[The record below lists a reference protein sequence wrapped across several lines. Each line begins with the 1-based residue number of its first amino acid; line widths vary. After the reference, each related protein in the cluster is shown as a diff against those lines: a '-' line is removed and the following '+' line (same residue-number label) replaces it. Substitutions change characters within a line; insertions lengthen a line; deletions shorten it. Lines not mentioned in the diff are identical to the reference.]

1 MTAPTYEVLPFDRW
15 HSATDGLVRE
25 AIRQDT
31 VFYTSLVDATAL
43 DELRRVFIV
52 RGEGKPSYTALVIK
66 AISLALADHPEMNR
80 LVLGGLYRFRP
91 VQLKTV
97 DAVVAVE
104 RVRGGENTVYAGIV
118 RATDLKSSGGISE
131 ELRKLSS
138 EEEAEDPRLA
148 LFLRLVRWAPGW
160 LCRLLVG
167 LPRYG
172 PKLWVEQRGGA
183 FALTSVGKYG
193 MDVNYAKWPWPLT
206 FTMGEIKRRPVVAG
220 DAVVARSSFH
230 LSMGYD
236 HRLANGGQAA
246 RFFHEI
252 VQRLEAGNLG
262 AGESGV
268 VPSVPEKAAVQAVGL
283 QAASA
288 APDKL
293 SRPLRATRW

>member
-1 MTAPTYEVLPFDRW
+1 
-15 HSATDGLVRE
+15 
-25 AIRQDT
+25 
-31 VFYTSLVDATAL
+31 
-43 DELRRVFIV
+43 
-52 RGEGKPSYTALVIK
+52 
-66 AISLALADHPEMNR
+66 
-80 LVLGGLYRFRP
+80 
-91 VQLKTV
+91 
-97 DAVVAVE
+97 
-104 RVRGGENTVYAGIV
+104 
-118 RATDLKSSGGISE
+118 
-131 ELRKLSS
+131 
-138 EEEAEDPRLA
+138 
-148 LFLRLVRWAPGW
+148 
-160 LCRLLVG
+160 
-167 LPRYG
+167 
-172 PKLWVEQRGGA
+172 
-183 FALTSVGKYG
+183 
-193 MDVNYAKWPWPLT
+193 VNYAKWPWPLT